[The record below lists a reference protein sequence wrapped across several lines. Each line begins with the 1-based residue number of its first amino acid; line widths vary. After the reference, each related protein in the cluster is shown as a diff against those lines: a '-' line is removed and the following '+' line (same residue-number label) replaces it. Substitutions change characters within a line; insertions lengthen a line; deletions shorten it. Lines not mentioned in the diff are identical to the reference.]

1 MVPHSQPNNT
11 ESKRLLESEIRE
23 AYGRAVYTHKTQE
36 KAADILT
43 KRQGRIKFV
52 QIVLLAISTG
62 GIISVFFGKPE
73 IGATASAICSA
84 SLLALNLYMKEYAL
98 VELAQRHKR
107 AANDILRLRDKYRS
121 LLTDLNMG
129 NKSLESLQVARDN
142 LMAEAHS
149 TYGSSPST
157 NSQAYEM
164 ARKSL
169 KEEEELTFSEK
180 EIDSYLPEDLRRGKY
195 SCTSK

>member
-1 MVPHSQPNNT
+1 MVPHSLPSNAD
-11 ESKRLLESEIRE
+11 SKRILESEIRE

-43 KRQGRIKFV
+43 KRQARIKFI
-52 QIVLLAISTG
+52 QIVLLAISTAG
-62 GIISVFFGKPE
+62 VISIFFGKGE
-73 IGATASAICSA
+73 FGAIVSSICSA
-84 SLLALNLYMKEYAL
+84 SLLALNLYKKEYAL

-107 AANDILRLRDKYRS
+107 AANDILRLRDRYRS

-157 NSQAYEM
+157 DSQAYEM
-164 ARKSL
+164 AKKAL